1 MQDNI
6 KAIRFTETGN
16 WKDVLS
22 MSAVPIPLPAKGEVQ
37 VHIAARPINP
47 SDEMFISGNYRK
59 KPLFPQV
66 AGLEGA
72 GIIERTGDEVDS
84 SLTGRKVSF
93 RAVGTWAEK
102 INLPV
107 QNIRL
112 IPDEIPLETAA
123 QLSLNTITAWALLE
137 EAGLHK
143 EQFLLF
149 NAAASAVGKQVIQ
162 LAKTKGIR
170 TIAIVRKPEQAAALY
185 ALGAWQVLVWDKN
198 ETATQVLQLTG
209 SGVHAIL
216 DAVGGE
222 QGSLFYK
229 IMAPFGKLIIYGRL
243 DEGMSYYQNGDI
255 IYRNITIQGF
265 GIDAWLQ
272 RKTEKEKDEIW
283 EKLFELIRKNELNI
297 TADRS
302 YPLNEFLNAIE
313 DYQQTKAKI
322 ILH

>member
-1 MQDNI
+1 MQDKI
-6 KAIRFTETGN
+6 KAIWFTQTGN
-16 WKDVLS
+16 WKEVLAES
-22 MSAVPIPLPAKGEVQ
+22 KISIPLPAKGEVQ
-37 VHIAARPINP
+37 VRIAARPINP
-47 SDEMFISGNYRK
+47 SDEMFISGAYRK
-59 KPLFPQV
+59 KPVFPQV

-102 INLPV
+102 INLPI

-112 IPDEIPLETAA
+112 IPDEITLETAA

-137 EAGLHK
+137 EAGLIK
-143 EQFLLF
+143 DQFLLL
-149 NAAASAVGKQVIQ
+149 NAGASAVGKQVIQ

-185 ALGAWQVLVWDKN
+185 ALGAWQVLVWNKN
-198 ETATQVLQLTG
+198 ELATSVMELTG
-209 SGVHAIL
+209 TGVHAIL

-222 QGSLFYK
+222 QGSVFYK

-243 DEGMSYYQNGDI
+243 SEDEVSYQNGDI

-272 RKTEKEKDEIW
+272 QKTEKEKDEIW
-283 EKLFELIRKNELNI
+283 EKLFELIRKGELSI
-297 TADRS
+297 TTDRS
-302 YPLNEFLNAIE
+302 YPLNEFHKAIE